1 MYGHVCV
8 SQAGNLGQHRV
19 GPQTAGHE
27 AARFTPLVF
36 GGSQGQSNQNT
47 RNALYIQAGLVLSWF
62 FLYRESMWKL
72 TYMNLQSSSPFKY
85 ESSALDAT
93 SAYVQGK
100 VTGWDTIFTQNLY
113 KSLQKSA
120 RDHWLQ
126 TGSAE
131 SLCNHQHMVGL
142 NVWFYS
148 HQNWKQFVRRNSPT
162 KHHSICLK
170 YKSKPSISK
179 HSSLGCNCNYIR
191 LHL

>member
-1 MYGHVCV
+1 MDMYACHRLET
-8 SQAGNLGQHRV
+8 SANQHRV

-93 SAYVQGK
+93 SA
-100 VTGWDTIFTQNLY
+100 
-113 KSLQKSA
+113 
-120 RDHWLQ
+120 
-126 TGSAE
+126 
-131 SLCNHQHMVGL
+131 
-142 NVWFYS
+142 
-148 HQNWKQFVRRNSPT
+148 
-162 KHHSICLK
+162 
-170 YKSKPSISK
+170 
-179 HSSLGCNCNYIR
+179 
-191 LHL
+191 